1 MSRIEESVTVVNP
14 VPLPETG
21 RLADV
26 TRSVGSALLFGLRLW
41 VAVCLALYVAFW
53 LELDNAYWA
62 GTSAAVVSLPSLGA
76 SVRKATFR
84 MIGTVVGAV
93 AILALTACFPQ
104 DRAAFILGLAL
115 WGAICG
121 FGATILQNFASYG
134 AAMAGVT
141 AAIIAFDELGATG
154 GPNGHAFMFAVTRA
168 TEICIGIVCSSVVL
182 AGTDFGR
189 ARRRLFDQIVA
200 LASEIGTGLIA
211 AFSFSG
217 LEVIET
223 QAIRRDLTRRVVDLG
238 PLIDEAIGESSDLYF
253 RRHMLE
259 HAIDGLYA
267 ALAGWRAVAIEL
279 EGKSSELAR
288 REAGIILE
296 TVPLELRSATKQQS
310 ATLWNTSNSHVRR
323 TVREAVRAL
332 IRLRG
337 RTPSLQLLSDNTAE
351 ALLGI
356 CRTLDGLVLLTDPGR
371 VVVRFGAHRLLVPDL
386 LPALISSVRVF
397 VTIIA
402 VALFWI
408 ATGWPN
414 GAAAMTFAL
423 VTVTVALSRGDQA
436 YAGALSVL
444 LGTGM
449 SAALAA
455 IIKFAVLPGTV
466 TFLGFCLVI
475 GLVLVPIGAL
485 ELWNG
490 PIFLSAGTYF
500 IPLLAPANPANYNL
514 EQFFNL
520 ALAILAGVGA
530 GVLAFLLLPALSPA
544 LRARRLLALTLR
556 DLRRLAT
563 GQIPSTSAD
572 WESRIYN
579 RLSALPDQ
587 APLLQ
592 NARLV
597 TALTVGT
604 EVIRLSRLLR
614 RVDDRLSLEGG
625 LRTLA
630 RGNIMSTV
638 KHLAEVDRAIAAS
651 TTASPVASVGFRAR
665 ASIRIISEGLTQHA
679 DYFDGRALG

>member
-1 MSRIEESVTVVNP
+1 MED
-14 VPLPETG
+14 L
-21 RLADV
+21 
-26 TRSVGSALLFGLRLW
+26 TRSAGLALLFGLRVW

-62 GTSAAVVSLPSLGA
+62 GTSAVVVSLPTLGA

-93 AILALTACFPQ
+93 AIVALTACFPQ

-115 WGAICG
+115 WGATCG
-121 FGATILQNFASYG
+121 FAGTILQNFASYG

-154 GPNGHAFMFAVTRA
+154 GPNGQAFTFAVTRA

-182 AGTDFGR
+182 AGTDFGS

-200 LASEIGTGLIA
+200 VASEISTRLIA
-211 AFSFSG
+211 TVSFDG
-217 LEVIET
+217 LEVTET

-238 PLIDEAIGESSDLYF
+238 PVIDEAIGESSDLHF
-253 RRHMLE
+253 RRHMLKY
-259 HAIDGLYA
+259 AIDGLYA
-267 ALAGWRAVAIEL
+267 AVAGWRAVASEL
-279 EGKSSELAR
+279 EVGSSDQAR

-296 TVPLELRSATKQQS
+296 ALPLELRLATKQDNDTPWIT
-310 ATLWNTSNSHVRR
+310 AAPHVRR
-323 TVREAVRAL
+323 TVRGAVRAL
-332 IRLRG
+332 VRLRG
-337 RTPSLQLLSDNTAE
+337 RTPSLQLLSDNMAE

-356 CRTLDGLVLLTDPGR
+356 CRSLDGLVLLTEPGR
-371 VVVRFGAHRLLVPDL
+371 VVLRSGAHRLLVPDL

-397 VTIIA
+397 ATIIA

-423 VTVTVALSRGDQA
+423 VTVTILSSRGDQA

-466 TFLGFCLVI
+466 TFLDFCTVI

-485 ELWNG
+485 EFWNP
-490 PIFLSAGTYF
+490 PIFLSAAAYF
-500 IPLLAPANPANYNL
+500 IPLLAPANPANYNQ
-514 EQFFNL
+514 EQFYNEAF
-520 ALAILAGVGA
+520 AILVGVGA
-530 GVLAFLLLPALSPA
+530 GVLAFLLLPTLSPA

-563 GQIPSTSAD
+563 GPLPTTSAD
-572 WESRIYN
+572 WESRIYS
-579 RLSALPDQ
+579 RISALPDQ

-614 RVDDRLSLEGG
+614 RIDDRLNLEGG

-630 RGNIMSTV
+630 RGNSMSTA
-638 KHLAEVDRAIAAS
+638 KYLAEVDRAIAAS
-651 TTASPVASVGFRAR
+651 TTSGAVASVGLRAR
-665 ASIRIISEGLTQHA
+665 ASIRIIAEGLTQHA
-679 DYFDGRALG
+679 DYFDGRALE